1 VADVVDGPLG
11 ADASETG
18 NRQRGGHRLDF
29 IGAEHALAG
38 VELPGASVDAAAV
51 PAEQPTLTATTR
63 TLAKAAADRKHLF
76 KARVR
81 RLTPSNCRS
90 PSVQTAISSTRS

>member
-1 VADVVDGPLG
+1 LVADVVDGPLG

-38 VELPGASVDAAAV
+38 VELPGASVDAAAD
-51 PAEQPTLTATTR
+51 
-63 TLAKAAADRKHLF
+63 LAVELVGPDLF
-76 KARVR
+76 PGSVRARLKV
-81 RLTPSNCRS
+81 
-90 PSVQTAISSTRS
+90 SS